1 MRVLAT
7 AALTAA
13 TLAAAAS
20 LAVPANAATITSYK
34 IAGWNV
40 GAYTND
46 STNRFSH
53 CAASAEY
60 RNGLILL
67 FSVSE
72 SLQWS
77 IGFSSPEWNLRQGR
91 EFNIEYRIDG
101 GRINE
106 ARGVAASNRLIR
118 ASLPDSAELFNQFRQ
133 GYRLVV
139 SVNDNPQ
146 ASFNLT
152 NTNPMLVEILR
163 CAQKFKGHVE
173 RADRTPNDRQP
184 ENRNPESR
192 NPDVSER
199 DLGTGDTNRSPRS
212 EQNTGV
218 GSSGS
223 YRERNP
229 NDRVSRAPDRNERP
243 SPERET
249 DRRPADSRPAIGP
262 TPESRS
268 EATNI
273 ATDIL
278 RRANFT
284 FEFQKPE
291 QLAANMRDRYDVVWR
306 SDEFL
311 GSLRILPDTRAE
323 TIDRVRADA
332 TAADA
337 ENCKGKFDSG
347 ALPAPSD
354 SKSVTIFTT
363 CKGEQTSSAYY
374 IILPRRKG
382 GIYLLGVN
390 GSGEAAERLQGVA
403 TAYRTVAL
411 EVIEK

>member
-1 MRVLAT
+1 MRALAIAT
-7 AALTAA
+7 LTAA
-13 TLAAAAS
+13 TWATAAS
-20 LAVPANAATITSYK
+20 LVVPANAATIASYK

-46 STNRFSH
+46 STSRFSH

-106 ARGVAASNRLIR
+106 VRGMAASNRLIR
-118 ASLPDSAELFNQFRQ
+118 APLPDSVELFNQFRQ

-152 NTNPMLVEILR
+152 NTNPMLIEILR
-163 CAQKFKGHVE
+163 CAQKYKGHIE
-173 RADRTPNDRQP
+173 RADRPPTDRP
-184 ENRNPESR
+184 PASR
-192 NPDVSER
+192 NPDMSER
-199 DLGTGDTNRSPRS
+199 DLGTGNTNRPLRD
-212 EQNTGV
+212 ERNTGV

-229 NDRVSRAPDRNERP
+229 NDRVARAPDRDERP
-243 SPERET
+243 SPDRDT
-249 DRRPADSRPAIGP
+249 DRRPAENRPAIGP

-268 EATNI
+268 EATTI

-284 FEFQKPE
+284 FEFQKTE

-311 GSLRILPDTRAE
+311 GTLRILPDTRAE

-337 ENCKGKFDSG
+337 ANCKGKFDSG
-347 ALPAPSD
+347 ALPAPAD

-382 GIYLLGVN
+382 GIYLLGVL